1 MTLPRGTVNALLII
15 ATVALAGCGFH
26 LRGETG
32 AIPPQFASL
41 YLEGVGPYSALGEEL
56 RHALRG
62 AGGTI
67 VDRRQDAQAVL
78 RILRQEF
85 EQRVLSV
92 GPTTGKAREFGL
104 RLVVEFDVVSPQGAL
119 LVPRQQLVLLQE
131 YTFEINQV
139 LGKADDAALLRENM
153 LRDAAQQVMWRLS
166 ARTS

>member
-1 MTLPRGTVNALLII
+1 MKAFLIT
-15 ATVALAGCGFH
+15 ASVVLAGCGFH
-26 LRGETG
+26 LRGEAG
-32 AIPPQFASL
+32 AIPEQFSSI
-41 YLEGVGPYSALGEEL
+41 YLEGVAPYSPLGEQL

-62 AGGTI
+62 AGSTI

-85 EQRVLSV
+85 DQRVLAV

-104 RLVVEFDVVSPQGAL
+104 RLVVEFDVMSPGGAL
-119 LVPRQQLVLLQE
+119 LVPRQEIVLLQA

-166 ARTS
+166 ARAS